1 LRFFFLLRWSF
12 GAGGTAQGGSIRN
25 IPSILL
31 TRFHLALGLLKTF
44 FLSTVLVTGH
54 YDCGG
59 IRASVQ
65 IKDYGQVLDAWLQNI
80 RDVYRLHRVELDAI
94 QNEECRHRRLVEL
107 NVLEQCLNLYKT
119 GVVQKRR
126 LVTHADPDSLT
137 YPRIHGLVFDPAT
150 GVLKKIPID
159 FRQEISELSKT
170 YDLFDVA
177 DFENSLKE
185 DYVLEKKPKATK

>member
-1 LRFFFLLRWSF
+1 
-12 GAGGTAQGGSIRN
+12 
-25 IPSILL
+25 
-31 TRFHLALGLLKTF
+31 
-44 FLSTVLVTGH
+44 VTGH

-59 IRASVQ
+59 IRASRQ
-65 IKDYGQVLDAWLQNI
+65 KKDYGQVLDAWLQNV

-94 QNEECRHRRLVEL
+94 QDEECKHRRLVEL

-119 GVVQKRR
+119 RVVQKRR
-126 LVTHADPDSLT
+126 LETHADPDSLT

-159 FRQEISELSKT
+159 FRHEISDLAGA

-177 DFENSLKE
+177 EFEKSLLKE
-185 DYVLEKKPKATK
+185 EYLLQKKRKGTE

>member
-1 LRFFFLLRWSF
+1 MQALDLLYSHFHICSF
-12 GAGGTAQGGSIRN
+12 QSYH
-25 IPSILL
+25 IPL
-31 TRFHLALGLLKTF
+31 
-44 FLSTVLVTGH
+44 VLVTGH

-65 IKDYGQVLDAWLQNI
+65 KKEYGQVLDAWLQNI
-80 RDVYRLHRVELDAI
+80 RDVHRLHRVELDAI
-94 QNEECRHRRLVEL
+94 QNEECKHRRLVEL

-126 LVTHADPDSLT
+126 LETYADPESLT

-159 FRQEISELSKT
+159 FRNEISDLAGA

-177 DFENSLKE
+177 EFEKSLKD
-185 DYVLEKKPKATK
+185 DYVLKTKPKSDGSK